1 MSNDIKSHE
10 AVVELVK
17 QAKHRPLPR
26 STKALVVIVILGMVF
41 TGGLA
46 YGKHKASASTGASLS
61 LASLG
66 GFSGGGG
73 FGGFRNRN
81 GGGAPGGAT
90 AGASNGPNF
99 SGGSTGS
106 GSTGSSATTPTD
118 VAGTIL
124 SITATSVVI
133 QSLSGDKQTFPV
145 QATTRVR
152 DSTPATLASV
162 KPGDIVTI
170 KPDASNNAKTIT
182 VVK

>member
-26 STKALVVIVILGMVF
+26 STKVLVVIVILGLVF

-66 GFSGGGG
+66 GLGGGG

-81 GGGAPGGAT
+81 GGATGGNA
-90 AGASNGPNF
+90 AGTLTGGNF
-99 SGGSTGS
+99 SGGSPGS
-106 GSTGSSATTPTD
+106 GSAGSSATTPTD

-124 SITATSVVI
+124 SINATSVVI

-152 DSTPATLASV
+152 ESTQATLAGV